1 LVPRQK
7 LSAAVWPA
15 QLLLFC
21 HNLWFNQLG
30 PMLSS
35 RADCFFVILLSPD
48 PNYHQLPG
56 GLVGGPDDFDQWV
69 DDRDQF
75 NPAVTVSILNNAGFS
90 AALAGLV
97 RYDINMAK
105 CQQGNGFI
113 QVRSISNCR
122 SGGEG
127 GGGVSLLNNAGFLL
141 LLSQIALAG

>member
-1 LVPRQK
+1 MLTPQK
-7 LSAAVWPA
+7 LPFA
-15 QLLLFC
+15 QLPSAFEGFGIHTSLPPLLWSC
-21 HNLWFNQLG
+21 
-30 PMLSS
+30 
-35 RADCFFVILLSPD
+35 AD

-75 NPAVTVSILNNAGFS
+75 NPAVTVSIANNAGFS

-113 QVRSISNCR
+113 QVRRHTGSVQ
-122 SGGEG
+122 GLWGPG
-127 GGGVSLLNNAGFLL
+127 
-141 LLSQIALAG
+141 